1 MGRTDSHF
9 ISHLI
14 YSSTDLNPLLAGF
27 WTSSPSFEEVT
38 IYLRLFQSHRDD
50 QRTNRIS
57 LKPNKGRNLSN
68 LPRGELN
75 SMSMNLS

>member
-38 IYLRLFQSHRDD
+38 MYLRLYQSHNDD
-50 QRTNRIS
+50 QRTNFIKTRQGKELI
-57 LKPNKGRNLSN
+57 KPAQR
-68 LPRGELN
+68 
-75 SMSMNLS
+75 